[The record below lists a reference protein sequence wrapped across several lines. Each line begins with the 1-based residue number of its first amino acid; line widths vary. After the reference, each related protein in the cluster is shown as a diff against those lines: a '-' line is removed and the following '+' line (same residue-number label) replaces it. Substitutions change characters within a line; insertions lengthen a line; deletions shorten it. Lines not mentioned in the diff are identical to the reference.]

1 MQIDW
6 TAFTPIPALLGGVIL
21 GLAAALYIHLHGR
34 LLGVSGIVGGLTKPQ
49 AGDGAWRLSF
59 VVGLLSSPLLGGL
72 FFDLHSVLIIDAG
85 WGALI
90 LAGLLVGFGA
100 SYGSGCTSGH
110 GICGLARLSAR
121 SLVATIAFMGAGFFT
136 VFLLRH
142 VF

>member
-49 AGDGAWRLSF
+49 AGDWAWRLSF

>member
-49 AGDGAWRLSF
+49 AGDWAWRLSF

-142 VF
+142 VY

>member
-34 LLGVSGIVGGLTKPQ
+34 LVGVSGIVGGLTKPQ
-49 AGDGAWRLSF
+49 AGDWAWRLSF

>member
-6 TAFTPIPALLGGVIL
+6 TAFTPIPALLGGIIL
-21 GLAAALYIHLHGR
+21 GLAAALYIHFHGR
-34 LLGVSGIVGGLTKPQ
+34 ILGVSGILAALTKPQ
-49 AGDGAWRLSF
+49 AGDWAWRLSCI
-59 VVGLLSSPLLGGL
+59 VGLLSSPLLAGL
-72 FFDLHSVLIIDAG
+72 FFDLHPIVIIDAG
-85 WGALI
+85 WGALM

-110 GICGLARLSAR
+110 GICGLARLSGS
-121 SLVATIAFMGAGFFT
+121 SLVATIVFIGAGFFT

>member
-49 AGDGAWRLSF
+49 AGDWVWRLSF

>member
-49 AGDGAWRLSF
+49 AGDWAWRLSF

-72 FFDLHSVLIIDAG
+72 FFDL
-85 WGALI
+85 
-90 LAGLLVGFGA
+90 
-100 SYGSGCTSGH
+100 
-110 GICGLARLSAR
+110 R
-121 SLVATIAFMGAGFFT
+121 S
-136 VFLLRH
+136 
-142 VF
+142 